1 MAARQ
6 RCIHSLRRA
15 GDADKGGVSLF
26 QKEIPL
32 PYTLPEK
39 IHIASE
45 LLEEL
50 RDSLE
55 GDSSHSPKASGWF
68 DGMKRFF
75 GDI

>member
-1 MAARQ
+1 LFSRRETKLAARQ

-50 RDSLE
+50 RRLPIALPLARRS
-55 GDSSHSPKASGWF
+55 
-68 DGMKRFF
+68 RV
-75 GDI
+75 

>member
-1 MAARQ
+1 LFSRRGSEIGSAQ

-50 RDSLE
+50 RRLPIALPIARRS
-55 GDSSHSPKASGWF
+55 
-68 DGMKRFF
+68 RV
-75 GDI
+75 